1 MKPDIADAHISIV
14 YSNCYISEA
23 NVLFINDNSIIFVLH
38 PVASDFNVFTSK
50 KYK

>member
-1 MKPDIADAHISIV
+1 MKLDIADALYQLFI
-14 YSNCYISEA
+14 YCYISEA

-38 PVASDFNVFTSK
+38 PVASDFHVFTPK